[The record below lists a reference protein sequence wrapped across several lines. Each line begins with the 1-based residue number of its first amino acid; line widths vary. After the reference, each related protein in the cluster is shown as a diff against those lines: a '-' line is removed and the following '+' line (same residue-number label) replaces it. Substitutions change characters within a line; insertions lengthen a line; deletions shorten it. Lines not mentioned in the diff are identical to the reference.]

1 MAKLD
6 LNRLPKHIG
15 IIIDGNGR
23 WAIKRG
29 LPRHLGH
36 DAGFN
41 NLVKIL
47 KYAYK
52 LNINT
57 ISIYAFSTENWNR
70 PKVEVDH
77 LLDIFRKVFTK
88 DFDKLV
94 NDNVKLYIS
103 GDYSIF
109 PKDIIE
115 KIDEALE
122 KSKNN
127 NGHNLNICIN
137 YGSRSEILRVINN
150 VIKDGVKNVDVPTFE
165 SYLYTAELPP
175 LDLII
180 RTSGE
185 QRLSNFLLWQAAYAE
200 FYFEKVHWPSFTP
213 KKLDKALIS
222 YQQRD
227 RRYGA
232 IKEKK

>member
-1 MAKLD
+1 MTKLD

-23 WAIKRG
+23 WALKRG
-29 LPRHLGH
+29 LPRIVGH

-57 ISIYAFSTENWNR
+57 VSIYAFSTENWNR
-70 PKVEVDH
+70 PKQEVDH
-77 LLDIFRKVFTK
+77 LMEIFRKMFTK
-88 DFDKLV
+88 EFESFVADD
-94 NDNVKLYIS
+94 VKLHVS
-103 GDYSIF
+103 GDYSKF
-109 PKDIIE
+109 PADIVE
-115 KIDEALE
+115 KVEDALE
-122 KSKNN
+122 KSKDNK
-127 NGHNLNICIN
+127 GYNLNICIN
-137 YGSRSEILRVINN
+137 YGSRSEILRAVNN
-150 VIKDGVKNVDVPTFE
+150 IVADGVKSVDASTFE

-200 FYFEKVHWPSFTP
+200 FYFEKAHWPAFTP

-222 YQQRD
+222 FQNRD
-227 RRYGA
+227 RRFGA
-232 IKEKK
+232 IKDKK